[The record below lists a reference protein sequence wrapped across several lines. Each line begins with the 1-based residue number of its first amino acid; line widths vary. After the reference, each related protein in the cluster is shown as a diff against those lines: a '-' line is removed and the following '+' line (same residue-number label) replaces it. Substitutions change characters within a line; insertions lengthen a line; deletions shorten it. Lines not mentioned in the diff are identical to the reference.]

1 MHNKQHF
8 EIRQVMNVYIAK
20 GKKSA
25 YKKKQMRRLFAIL
38 DDIMQREGDPRLDA
52 IGKRQI
58 IRYWKRTE
66 NETDQTRREKYSIL
80 KRFFS
85 AYNSKVTV
93 PEPRLLHCNTSDLE
107 NVAAACC

>member
-8 EIRQVMNVYIAK
+8 EIRQVMNAYTGK

-25 YKKKQMRRLFAIL
+25 YKKKQMRRLTAIL
-38 DDIMQREGDPRLDA
+38 DDIMATEKDPRFDA

-66 NETDQTRREKYSIL
+66 HETDQTRREKYSIL
-80 KRFFS
+80 KRFFGL
-85 AYNSKVTV
+85 YNLRVTV
-93 PEPRLLHCNTSDLE
+93 PEPNKLQCNYL
-107 NVAAACC
+107 